1 MTVNYAIFISSGSR
15 AILVTELVLDS
26 YFLHKHMNCFSKTA
40 SAMPV
45 VDSNTEVLK
54 L

>member
-15 AILVTELVLDS
+15 AILITELVLDS
-26 YFLHKHMNCFSKTA
+26 YFLHEHMNSFSY
-40 SAMPV
+40 
-45 VDSNTEVLK
+45 DSNTEVLK